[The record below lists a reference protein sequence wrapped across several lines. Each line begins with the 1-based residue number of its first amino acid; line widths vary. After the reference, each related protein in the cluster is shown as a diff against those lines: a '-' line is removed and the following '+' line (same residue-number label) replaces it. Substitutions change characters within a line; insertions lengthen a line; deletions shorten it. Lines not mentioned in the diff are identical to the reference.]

1 MKYSNKKLGQ
11 NVISLNFCTQKKKKN
26 YTITFGNSFTKRY
39 LAGEKYPFF
48 TAELGSNGII
58 YLTFTQQKTDTIP
71 RYYGDGTCLINSAT
85 LVHLIC
91 RQLSLSK
98 GYYRL
103 NIHFVQE
110 THVESNNSIVFR
122 ITSLNTCS
130 IEKYSLQ
137 RNQPMTLESFTDEQL
152 LAELK
157 KRGYIAVIKE
167 ERVTKEIKL

>member
-39 LAGEKYPFF
+39 LAGERYSFF

-58 YLTFTQQKTDTIP
+58 YLTFTQTKTDTVP

-85 LVHLIC
+85 LVQLIC
-91 RQLSLSK
+91 RQLSLPK

-110 THVESNNSIVFR
+110 THVESNDSIVFR
-122 ITSLNTCS
+122 ITGLNKSS
-130 IEKYSLQ
+130 IEKLSFQ
-137 RNQPMTLESFTDEQL
+137 SNQLTLDSFTDEQL

-157 KRGYIAVIKE
+157 RRGYIAVIKE